1 MKRREFIA
9 GLSGSAAAWPLAAR
23 AQQAKMPV
31 IGLLIEGGS
40 QSEGVPEGIASFIR
54 GLAEVGFVEGRNVA
68 IEYRWENSE
77 PGGLRDL
84 AADLA
89 RRRVAVIVA
98 PGSIRAALAAKAA
111 TTTIPIAFSM
121 GGDPVQ
127 VGLVASLARP
137 GGNITGFTELNP
149 DVLPKRLALLYALV
163 PQAARFGLLVN
174 PRNRVEGM
182 IGEAKMAADS
192 LGRPIDIFTATTTN
206 EIDTSF
212 VSAVEKRVDALL
224 ITGGA
229 LAYQYRSQIIALAA
243 RLALPAAYWD
253 RGFPLVGG
261 LMSYG
266 TSTLDSIR
274 QAGIYTGR
282 ILKGEKPADMPVM
295 QATKF
300 EFVLNLKTANALGL
314 TVPPNL
320 LAIADEVIE

>member
-1 MKRREFIA
+1 
-9 GLSGSAAAWPLAAR
+9 
-23 AQQAKMPV
+23 
-31 IGLLIEGGS
+31 
-40 QSEGVPEGIASFIR
+40 
-54 GLAEVGFVEGRNVA
+54 
-68 IEYRWENSE
+68 
-77 PGGLRDL
+77 
-84 AADLA
+84 
-89 RRRVAVIVA
+89 
-98 PGSIRAALAAKAA
+98 
-111 TTTIPIAFSM
+111 
-121 GGDPVQ
+121 
-127 VGLVASLARP
+127 VASLARP